1 MRTQSD
7 LRDNDLVILKDA
19 NVRVSTRLQKP
30 AQRTMLLTENKPSQ
44 SINLKINTENS
55 QRRERSMRNLN

>member
-44 SINLKINTENS
+44 SINLKINTGDS